1 MTSYAVP
8 DAPDARAL
16 AALIRSGE
24 LDPVEVVEA
33 SLARIDDVDG
43 FLGAFVEV
51 DAAGARHAAAA
62 VRAALRAGD
71 LLGPLAGVPVGVKD
85 LFDVTGSHTRAG
97 SAVPPDALAEQDAL
111 AVARLRDAG
120 AVLVGRTRTHE
131 FAWGITT
138 QHAFLGGTRNP
149 HATDRIPGGSSGG
162 SAAAVAAG
170 MVPLAL
176 GTDTACSLRLPAAFC
191 GLVAHKPTH
200 GLVPLTGVLP
210 LSPSMDTG
218 GALVRTVGDAR
229 FALEL
234 LSGRR
239 LPPPEPVDG
248 LRVGVAGSGGGLPLD
263 RDVAAAYRA
272 AGDAVDQLVGSVDEI
287 RLPLG
292 DRVVDAYRGVQA
304 REALRWHRGTAR
316 WPQYADRYGPDVRAR
331 LAAAEEMSAAEL
343 DEAQALRSQLRD
355 EMARVFERVDLLL
368 MPVASTGPSTVDEP
382 DLVRYRTGHDEGR
395 HDEGQ
400 HDEGQHADLRRAVL
414 PWTVPANLG
423 GWPACSVPVG
433 RDSDGLPIGVQIV
446 GPAGSDARVLDLAAE
461 LEASLRW

>member
-1 MTSYAVP
+1 V
-8 DAPDARAL
+8 
-16 AALIRSGE
+16 
-24 LDPVEVVEA
+24 
-33 SLARIDDVDG
+33 
-43 FLGAFVEV
+43 
-51 DAAGARHAAAA
+51 
-62 VRAALRAGD
+62 
-71 LLGPLAGVPVGVKD
+71 
-85 LFDVTGSHTRAG
+85 
-97 SAVPPDALAEQDAL
+97 
-111 AVARLRDAG
+111 
-120 AVLVGRTRTHE
+120 
-131 FAWGITT
+131 
-138 QHAFLGGTRNP
+138 
-149 HATDRIPGGSSGG
+149 
-162 SAAAVAAG
+162 
-170 MVPLAL
+170 
-176 GTDTACSLRLPAAFC
+176 
-191 GLVAHKPTH
+191 
-200 GLVPLTGVLP
+200 
-210 LSPSMDTG
+210 
-218 GALVRTVGDAR
+218 
-229 FALEL
+229 
-234 LSGRR
+234 
-239 LPPPEPVDG
+239 
-248 LRVGVAGSGGGLPLD
+248 
-263 RDVAAAYRA
+263 
-272 AGDAVDQLVGSVDEI
+272 GDAVDQLVGSVDEI

-304 REALRWHRGTAR
+304 REALRWHRETAR